1 MKEQLNFGNNENFLE
16 DKGNTKN
23 YDAIIN
29 LSLFILIMLIAYFI
43 EIFRKN
49 LFGQICLFTI
59 FLTILLIFVL
69 RCLSKEK
76 LDKIKKLYSGLTNYL
91 YSTATQN
98 EINKT
103 DHQKDLEEKIRKCY
117 ESRCINNNYN
127 IINNN
132 NNQYSYYN
140 NFNSRDFNIK
150 NDIKS
155 EDEFLANKISNIN
168 KINNPSYFPLNS
180 NTNYSNKLYTNNQ
193 NDNKISNTKIN
204 NFNLQQQTNN
214 IVDSP
219 FKSNN
224 DSSSNFYLFSRNKND
239 ININNISN
247 FNFNNSPV
255 KIDNIDNQINQINYN
270 KNNDNKI
277 INNNNYNSQNDFIN
291 LNNLPAD
298 KSVSYLKYQELKKD
312 INNTQMLT
320 PHEFN
325 NQFYDVK
332 TIPQELLNINYTK
345 WVTRM
350 KNFVSLKLLP
360 VVVSQHNS
368 NLNYLNQ
375 IMSYFGIKFINTLP
389 QEDIN
394 NNYLKVFLEKI
405 NKIYSDEF
413 KNENN
418 NNNDS
423 VSYFDFSKYLNNSNE
438 KNFSKINNNNHIE
451 IFFGDNR
458 KIKKIMD
465 IISDKLKEI
474 QNKINKTNIINN
486 NNNNPVNNINYK
498 DLFIIINTK
507 NNPFLKENRNKVLND
522 YLINNNKE
530 NNNTYSLT
538 TLHKLLFERIIIND
552 RLYPKELLSKINDD
566 HLSLVIE
573 YSAERLNQLKNNFSC
588 YGNGSSGGD
597 FLNERWCSVLPT
609 DSQIISH
616 IIVNYLEDLYQITNN
631 NYNKQKFLLS
641 YPNSYF
647 FSDILE
653 SSKEGSPI
661 FLYQVNKPDSEP
673 ILNVVCNNALIPCCV
688 ENNLFHAF
696 AIYFYLL
703 SIKST
708 EFVMKLGIHEF
719 INDIVE

>member
-91 YSTATQN
+91 YSTVTQN

-117 ESRCINNNYN
+117 ESRYINNNYN

-204 NFNLQQQTNN
+204 NFNLQQQINN

-270 KNNDNKI
+270 KNNNNKI

-298 KSVSYLKYQELKKD
+298 KSVSYLKYQEFQYLWIRRLVLK
-312 INNTQMLT
+312 MH
-320 PHEFN
+320 P
-325 NQFYDVK
+325 
-332 TIPQELLNINYTK
+332 
-345 WVTRM
+345 
-350 KNFVSLKLLP
+350 LK
-360 VVVSQHNS
+360 S
-368 NLNYLNQ
+368 
-375 IMSYFGIKFINTLP
+375 FC
-389 QEDIN
+389 
-394 NNYLKVFLEKI
+394 
-405 NKIYSDEF
+405 
-413 KNENN
+413 
-418 NNNDS
+418 
-423 VSYFDFSKYLNNSNE
+423 
-438 KNFSKINNNNHIE
+438 
-451 IFFGDNR
+451 
-458 KIKKIMD
+458 
-465 IISDKLKEI
+465 KL
-474 QNKINKTNIINN
+474 
-486 NNNNPVNNINYK
+486 
-498 DLFIIINTK
+498 
-507 NNPFLKENRNKVLND
+507 FLK
-522 YLINNNKE
+522 
-530 NNNTYSLT
+530 
-538 TLHKLLFERIIIND
+538 
-552 RLYPKELLSKINDD
+552 
-566 HLSLVIE
+566 
-573 YSAERLNQLKNNFSC
+573 
-588 YGNGSSGGD
+588 
-597 FLNERWCSVLPT
+597 
-609 DSQIISH
+609 
-616 IIVNYLEDLYQITNN
+616 
-631 NYNKQKFLLS
+631 
-641 YPNSYF
+641 
-647 FSDILE
+647 
-653 SSKEGSPI
+653 
-661 FLYQVNKPDSEP
+661 
-673 ILNVVCNNALIPCCV
+673 
-688 ENNLFHAF
+688 
-696 AIYFYLL
+696 
-703 SIKST
+703 
-708 EFVMKLGIHEF
+708 
-719 INDIVE
+719 